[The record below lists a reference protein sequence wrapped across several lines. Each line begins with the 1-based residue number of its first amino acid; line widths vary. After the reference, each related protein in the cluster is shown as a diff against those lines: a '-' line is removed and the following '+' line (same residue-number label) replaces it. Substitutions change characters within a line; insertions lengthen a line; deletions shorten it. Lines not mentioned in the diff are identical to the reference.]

1 MQTRKFPDFDRAA
14 ARAVGEAARVLSKN
28 PVALLQSF
36 IDTGKLDPTPEER
49 AAILAKLEET
59 PCRRRALYLR
69 GRRGVP
75 KAAIRAFCYECLG
88 WGDHPELCT
97 SPGCV
102 LYGLRPRQKG

>member
-1 MQTRKFPDFDRAA
+1 MQTRKFDFDHAA
-14 ARAVGEAARVLSKN
+14 ARAARETATALSKD
-28 PVALLQSF
+28 PEALLQSF
-36 IDTGKLDPTPEER
+36 IDTGKLDPTPAER

-59 PCRRRALYLR
+59 PRHRRALYLR
-69 GRRGVP
+69 GRRGMP
-75 KAAIRAFCYECLG
+75 KAAIRAFCYECLV